1 MPRRNTMALLSLMAG
16 AAVACNDD
24 SPEPGGPSPAPEV
37 QASTAVTYTIKKL
50 NTLGGLQSRAF
61 AINSNT
67 QIVGTSQNAAGRF
80 RAFIWQS
87 GVMKDLG
94 SLARITSEAND
105 INDAGAVVGYS
116 TTLAGAERA
125 VRWQNGVIK
134 NLGTLGG
141 QNSRATA
148 INNDG
153 VIVGWS
159 DTKAGTTHAFVYKNG
174 VMADIG
180 TLGGTESRAWG
191 INDVGKVV
199 GSGTTASG
207 TSTRS
212 SGLTARSR
220 RQWRSGEAIAIN
232 DGRISGTLAPP
243 AGTGGDR
250 DVNDPRISA
259 GGEPTSPRGRRR
271 PPRYSRDNNGGR
283 RGTGRQMIQ
292 RSVDSPEALD
302 RLAKVTLMR
311 PSAAGSRRA
320 RSSATARRPTGPRR
334 CSGGRRVSTVDWVLL
349 LPIGPALGQLHCSPR
364 QG

>member
-1 MPRRNTMALLSLMAG
+1 MPRRNTMALLCLMAG

-50 NTLGGLQSRAF
+50 NTLGGLRSRAF

-67 QIVGTSQNAAGRF
+67 QIVGTSQNSAGQA
-80 RAFIWQS
+80 RAFLWQS

-94 SLARITSEAND
+94 GLAGVTSEAND

-141 QNSRATA
+141 RNSRATA
-148 INNDG
+148 INRDG

-174 VMADIG
+174 VMTDIG
-180 TLGGTESRAWG
+180 TLGGTTSLAWG

-199 GSGTTASG
+199 GGSSTAAGRSHAFVWTNGTFQDLGDNGTTFG
-207 TSTRS
+207 V
-212 SGLTARSR
+212 
-220 RQWRSGEAIAIN
+220 AIAIN
-232 DGRISGTLAPP
+232 NGRIIGDFGVGPDAE
-243 AGTGGDR
+243 GGDR
-250 DVNDPRISA
+250 EAVESFIIA
-259 GGEPTSPRGRRR
+259 GGVTTVFGGLRLHASHAHDINAGGIVVGGEEDDRASDPADALVRQPDGTLQKLPELQPGAASAQGINNAGAIVGYSTASDGEPKATLWR
-271 PPRYSRDNNGGR
+271 P
-283 RGTGRQMIQ
+283 Q
-292 RSVDSPEALD
+292 
-302 RLAKVTLMR
+302 
-311 PSAAGSRRA
+311 
-320 RSSATARRPTGPRR
+320 
-334 CSGGRRVSTVDWVLL
+334 
-349 LPIGPALGQLHCSPR
+349 
-364 QG
+364 